1 MSPNDDAMG
10 AGSEASGALLGGLT
24 EGAREALRDVK
35 DEFRDGMTA
44 ELRRRKQFRR
54 DLTDKDVYEARG
66 IVARAMSQ
74 SSQVGRSTR
83 ALGSGLIAI
92 GSVGVGS
99 MHPYLHSAWQIALLV
114 IFALV
119 GVAGVIVASREGRQA
134 EPFGDLGN

>member
-1 MSPNDDAMG
+1 MSLDDDAAG
-10 AGSEASGALLGGLT
+10 TGSEVGGALLSGLPD
-24 EGAREALRDVK
+24 GAREALRDVK

-54 DLTDKDVYEARG
+54 DLTDVDVYEARR

-74 SSQVGRSTR
+74 APQAGGPAR

-119 GVAGVIVASREGRQA
+119 GVAGVIIASRERRQA